1 MKNNKITNMKRKTK
15 ETRNHF
21 AKWNFLL
28 NKIPLCVCVFLL
40 FSICFLKPFVFCYIY
55 LLCVFVYLHI
65 LVLLFALQGPPRA
78 RQSKRSQTQVS
89 WTWQKCIYCRTV
101 QTNSHEYIIILITLC
116 KRRLTEQN
124 TDNTNTTFLYIKE

>member
-1 MKNNKITNMKRKTK
+1 MKNSKMKRKTK

-21 AKWNFLL
+21 AKLNLLL
-28 NKIPLCVCVFLL
+28 NKIPLCVFLL

-55 LLCVFVYLHI
+55 LLYFFVYLHI
-65 LVLLFALQGPPRA
+65 LFLLFAPKGPPRA

-89 WTWQKCIYCRTV
+89 WTWQKCIFCRTV
-101 QTNSHEYIIILITLC
+101 QTNSHEYIILLITLC

-124 TDNTNTTFLYIKE
+124 ADKTNTTVLYINE